1 MGFPP
6 PSAEELEES
15 HRQLAESDA
24 KIGALKH
31 EICRLKQ
38 GTTKP
43 LPLAFLL
50 PRPVEKW
57 LQRILTP
64 RAVVET
70 IRNAQVEHDWV
81 VYDRTCRRR
90 PMYPRKRALSLTK
103 KSRKRS
109 QQGSTQSQSQLF
121 SRLSVDIRGM
131 IYREVLGGLT
141 IEIQAFIAGSRGP
154 KGSENRTV
162 FKGSRIEDC
171 AGRYWQSPGYGGFP
185 SGKQYGLRPWILPLL
200 QSCRRM

>member
-6 PSAEELEES
+6 PSAEELEEN

-24 KIGALKH
+24 KIEALEL

-38 GTTKP
+38 EATKP

-50 PRPVEKW
+50 PRPVEEW
-57 LQRILTP
+57 LQMILTP

-70 IRNAQVEHDWV
+70 IRNAQVEHDWIL
-81 VYDRTCRRR
+81 YDRTCRRR
-90 PMYPRKRALSLTK
+90 PVYPRKRALSLTR
-103 KSRKRS
+103 KSRRGS
-109 QQGSTQSQSQLF
+109 QQRSTQSQSQLF
-121 SRLSVDIRGM
+121 SRLPANIRTM

-141 IEIQAFIAGSRGP
+141 IKIQAFVAGTGGP
-154 KGSENRTV
+154 KGSKNRTL
-162 FKGSRIEDC
+162 FNGSRIEDS
-171 AGRYWQSPGYGGFP
+171 AGRYWHSPGYGGFP
-185 SGKQYGLRPWILPLL
+185 SGKKYGLRPWILPLL